1 MRIKKFNKYQSS
13 TKEERIKLL
22 KASIKRL
29 GKSKEYMFVVQSYKS
44 QLRQLQK
51 QI

>member
-13 TKEERIKLL
+13 TKEERVKLL

-29 GKSKEYMFVVQSYKS
+29 GKSKEYMWITSSYKK